1 MVAPL
6 AAGRRVGARTA
17 TTSTAD
23 TPKSFRQPAGGC
35 ARLLNCFAVLSE
47 GHPKPRPQ
55 HKPRNTDM
63 ARKDRPTDPAE
74 IQLAIEEAIQHF
86 VRKGWIVDSGHKRWS
101 QRTGR
106 YEIVWESKVAGKT
119 FD

>member
-1 MVAPL
+1 MV
-6 AAGRRVGARTA
+6 
-17 TTSTAD
+17 
-23 TPKSFRQPAGGC
+23 
-35 ARLLNCFAVLSE
+35 
-47 GHPKPRPQ
+47 
-55 HKPRNTDM
+55 M